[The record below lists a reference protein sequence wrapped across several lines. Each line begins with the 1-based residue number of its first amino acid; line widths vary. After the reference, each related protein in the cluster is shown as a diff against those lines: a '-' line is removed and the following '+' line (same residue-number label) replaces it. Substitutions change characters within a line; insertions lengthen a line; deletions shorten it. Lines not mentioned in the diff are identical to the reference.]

1 MSIQRM
7 QRRVSAGSEESCR
20 NSCRTIH
27 KMLCG
32 GVMYASLVP
41 DTAPIA
47 MAGHSCSVRWRN
59 IARKWRSIVKSLAA
73 DWWKRNPP
81 VKSICT
87 SSSSRSGG
95 TSGLSVMATHCVSR
109 FDRRRVEAMRS
120 SNPNSIVRSARWE
133 YEKGERKLPLF
144 LCLLNLLHFLP
155 RAALH
160 TEVAVRRR
168 LPIDGAAQVEP
179 LDNRAG
185 TEVEVLVYNLGEIF
199 AVAVVGF
206 YHHRFRAAYCICDR
220 DEHLFPV
227 AIRDEVL
234 GGEAAH
240 VSGGAVDFCRILA
253 GECAAAVRDEAAV
266 RIHLNFPSRQTRVGL
281 EAALHEFA
289 RGVHQYFDVID
300 CSEHR
305 LEQVFNERGA
315 YFFLRDFFCVLCRAQ
330 RRDDAFAIA
339 DCYLR
344 LPIGPYPRECPAPTQ
359 LLKIAGELVREHD
372 AKRKEFRRLIGRVAV
387 HDALITRAFSIDP
400 HGDIG
405 GLLGDRDEHFQIV
418 LIADVRIHS
427 TADFFVID
435 FPACRH
441 FTAYHERAVA
451 AKRLDGHTRLRVL
464 HKNGIKYRVR
474 YLVAHFVG
482 VTGCNALDIGRAA
495 CRERVEISVVAGS
508 FKKRKRAV

>member
-1 MSIQRM
+1 MSTQRM

-32 GVMYASLVP
+32 GVTYASLVP

-47 MAGHSCSVRWRN
+47 MAGHFCSVRWRN
-59 IARKWRSIVKSLAA
+59 IARKWGSIVQSLAA
-73 DWWKRNPP
+73 DWWKRKPP

-87 SSSSRSGG
+87 SSSSLSGG

-120 SNPNSIVRSARWE
+120 SNLNSIVRSARWE
-133 YEKGERKLPLF
+133 YEKGERKLPLNF
-144 LCLLNLLHFLP
+144 CLLNLLHLLP
-155 RAALH
+155 RAAFDA
-160 TEVAVRRR
+160 EVTVRSC

-253 GECAAAVRDEAAV
+253 GECAASVRDESAV
-266 RIHLNFPSRQTRVGL
+266 CIHLNFPSRQTRVGL

-289 RGVHQYFDVID
+289 RGGHQYFDVID

-305 LEQVFNERGA
+305 LEQVFNERGS

-330 RRDDAFAIA
+330 RGDDAFAVA
-339 DCYLR
+339 DSYLR
-344 LPIGPYPRECPAPTQ
+344 FAIGLHPRERPAAAQ
-359 LLKIAGELVREHD
+359 FLEIAGEFVREHD
-372 AKRKEFRRLIGRVAV
+372 AKRKEFRRLVRRIAV
-387 HDALITRAFSIDP
+387 HDALISRAFSIDP
-400 HGDIG
+400 HRDIG

-418 LIADVRIHS
+418 LITDVRIHGA
-427 TADFFVID
+427 ADFFVID

-451 AKRLDGHTRLRVL
+451 AKRLDGHTRLWVL
-464 HKNGIKYRVR
+464 RENGIKYRVR
-474 YLVAHFVG
+474 YLVTHFVG
-482 VTGCNALDIGRAA
+482 VAGCHALYRIPLKQM
-495 CRERVEISVVAGS
+495 EHVS
-508 FKKRKRAV
+508 FS